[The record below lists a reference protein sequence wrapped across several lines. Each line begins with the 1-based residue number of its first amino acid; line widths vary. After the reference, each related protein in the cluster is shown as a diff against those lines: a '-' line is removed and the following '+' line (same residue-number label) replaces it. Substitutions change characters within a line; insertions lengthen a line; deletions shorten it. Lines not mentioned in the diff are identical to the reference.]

1 MIDHATAFKYTR
13 IQLEVTAW
21 GIICIT
27 KRKNKQ
33 TKKSLK
39 VIHDYVLL
47 PRCLVFTVLC
57 YMELFGRS
65 RSNSF
70 VYTVIKMRQTLM
82 DSKKRQNTV

>member
-1 MIDHATAFKYTR
+1 MAFKYTH

-21 GIICIT
+21 WIICIT
-27 KRKNKQ
+27 KRK
-33 TKKSLK
+33 KKSLK
-39 VIHDYVLL
+39 VIHYYVLL

-57 YMELFGRS
+57 YMELFGRL

-70 VYTVIKMRQTLM
+70 VYTVIKMQQTLM